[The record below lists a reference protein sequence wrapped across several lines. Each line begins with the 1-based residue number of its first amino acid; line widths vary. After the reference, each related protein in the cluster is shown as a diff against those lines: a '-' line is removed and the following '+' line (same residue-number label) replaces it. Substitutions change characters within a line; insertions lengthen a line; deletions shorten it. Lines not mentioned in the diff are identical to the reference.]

1 MNFQESRTAFLADR
15 ARHEMKGAY
24 LGRVSAYLPD
34 EWKTN
39 FEMAMD
45 AQPALFTDPSSA
57 VPAMLTTLI
66 DPKVYRV
73 LFAANKAAL
82 ILGEQ
87 RKGTWLDQTTMFPT
101 AENTGEVSSYDD
113 YSENGNAGANVI
125 WPQRQSYLFRV
136 MLEYGELEVERAGL
150 GRLNW
155 VTELQASAALVLNK
169 FSNLTYFY
177 GVNGLE
183 NYGLFNDPN
192 LSAPITPAL
201 KAYGGTAWIVNN
213 QIKATANEIYNDV
226 LSLFSQLVAQSD
238 GLIEGEDKMVLAL
251 SPGSAV
257 ALKATN
263 SFNVQAGQL
272 IKENFPGIRVETAV
286 QYGLQ
291 SNANNQGQQAGNLV
305 QLIAET
311 TEGQETGYMAFNE
324 KMRSHKLIAAS
335 SSYKQKQTAGTWGAV
350 LRQPFAIAQML
361 GV

>member
-1 MNFQESRTAFLADR
+1 MNFAESRALFQTHKAM
-15 ARHEMKGAY
+15 HEMKGAY
-24 LGRVSAYLPD
+24 LGPVTAYLPP
-34 EWKTN
+34 EWRNN
-39 FEMAMD
+39 FELAMD
-45 AQPALFTDPSSA
+45 AQPALFTDPNSA

-66 DPKVYRV
+66 DPQVYKI
-73 LFAANKAAL
+73 LFAANKAAV
-82 ILGEQ
+82 IFGEE
-87 RKGTWLDQTTMFPT
+87 RKGTWLDQTAMFPT
-101 AENTGEVSSYDD
+101 AENTGEVSSYGD
-113 YSENGNAGANVI
+113 YSENGNAGANMI
-125 WPQRQSYLFRV
+125 WPQRQSYLFQV

-155 VTELQASAALVLNK
+155 ISELQASAAMVLNK

-177 GVNGLE
+177 GVFGLE

-192 LSAPITPAL
+192 LSAPITPAP

-213 QIKATANEIYNDV
+213 QIKATANEVYNDI

-238 GLIEGEDKMVLAL
+238 GLIEGTDKMVLAL

-263 SFNVQAGQL
+263 SFNVQAGEL
-272 IKENFPGIRVETAV
+272 IKENFPGVRIETAV

-291 SNANNQGQQAGNLV
+291 TAANNQGQQAGNLV

-311 TEGQETGYMAFNE
+311 VEGQDTGYMAFNE
-324 KMRSHKLIAAS
+324 KMRSHKHIPAS
-335 SSYKQKQTAGTWGAV
+335 SSFKQKQTSGTWGAV
-350 LRQPFAIAQML
+350 IRQPFAIAQML